1 MKSPQSRA
9 GFTLIELLTVIAI
22 IGILAAIIIPTV
34 SKVRDSARS
43 AKCTAQLREIGTASQ
58 IYTQENKGYPFYT
71 ANNPWTFYLE
81 PYFNSTR
88 PGSNVYSNSSVVTC
102 PSASLAPADPS
113 QGFSRTYSANPFII
127 VKRTGST
134 DTATPLVNPARI
146 VRMSEILL
154 FADGIQV
161 STTSG
166 SCQSALVEVDIC
178 KLMPAPPAIANADN
192 PIDRSPDIDSVVGG
206 ATVIGGHLRY
216 RHGGGKANVV
226 FADGHVA
233 SYAQQGL
240 KQRNF
245 AVSY

>member
-1 MKSPQSRA
+1 MKLPRSRA

-34 SKVRDSARS
+34 SKVRDSARG
-43 AKCTAQLREIGTASQ
+43 AKCTAQLREIGTATQ
-58 IYTQENKGYPFYT
+58 IYTQENKGYPFFT
-71 ANNPWTFYLE
+71 ADNPWTFYLE
-81 PYFNSTR
+81 PYFNSRR

-102 PSASLAPADPS
+102 PSASFGPADPS

-127 VKRTGST
+127 VKRTSST
-134 DTATPLVNPARI
+134 DTVTRLVNPARV

-166 SCQSALVEVDIC
+166 SSQSALVEVDVC
-178 KLMPAPPAIANADN
+178 KLMPALPDVANANN
-192 PIDRSPDIDSVVGG
+192 PIDRSPDVDSVVGG
-206 ATVIGGHLRY
+206 ATVTGGHLRH

-233 SYAQQGL
+233 AYAQQEL

-245 AVSY
+245 AINY

>member
-71 ANNPWTFYLE
+71 KDNPWTFYLE

-102 PSASLAPADPS
+102 PSASLAPDDPNK
-113 QGFSRTYSANPFII
+113 GFSRTYSANPFII

-134 DTATPLVNPARI
+134 DTATPRVNPARI

-245 AVSY
+245 AVNY